1 MARLTGKVAI
11 ITGAGNGMGK
21 AMALRFAEE
30 EARIIVSDRDADNI
44 QAVAAQINEAGGS
57 AIADVT
63 DVSDEEAV
71 KQLVHTAVEKFGQ
84 LDILVNNAGIVDNFK
99 TVVTA
104 TDELWDKVL
113 KINLYAP
120 FWACREAVP
129 IMESQD
135 GGGVIL
141 NISSVGG
148 LFGGRGGAAYVT
160 SKHGVIGL
168 TKNIA
173 ATYGVKGRVRANV
186 LAPGSVITNIGT
198 TITDPDPVGQKALQA
213 AGGFDSP
220 QGSGED
226 MANTAL
232 FLVSDESHFVN
243 GSVVVADGGW
253 TAL

>member
-1 MARLTGKVAI
+1 MARLANKVLV

-21 AMALRFAEE
+21 AMALRFAQEG
-30 EARIIVSDRDADNI
+30 AKVLASDRDEAWI
-44 QAVAAQINEAGGS
+44 KETVKEITAAGGT
-57 AIADVT
+57 AVADVT
-63 DVSDEEAV
+63 DVSDEAAV
-71 KQLVHTAVEKFGQ
+71 KALIHRAVAEFGR
-84 LDILVNNAGIVDNFK
+84 LDILVNDAGIPDNFK

-104 TDELWDKVL
+104 TDESWDRVL

-129 IMESQD
+129 IMNAQET
-135 GGGVIL
+135 GGAIL

-148 LFGGRGGAAYVT
+148 MFGGRGGAAYVT
-160 SKHGVIGL
+160 SKHAIIGL

-173 ATYGVKGRVRANV
+173 ATYGVKGKVRANV
-186 LAPGSVITNIGT
+186 LAPGSVVTKIGA

-213 AGGFDSP
+213 SGGFSSP

-226 MANTAL
+226 MANAAL
-232 FLVSDESHFVN
+232 YLVSDEAKFVN
-243 GSVVVADGGW
+243 GAVLVADGGW